1 MKTKFCF
8 YLFLVLSSLF
18 AISFAIEDSC
28 PSGMRKLF
36 VDDKNMVGYG
46 SARPYMAAISY
57 FQFPGSLFFARKVLI
72 EPRFEVHLKAQTDP
86 IDIVEKEKEN
96 KLYGFTIVISGYKNT
111 ISGLETRTYTNG
123 NDNKVFTDIGYNNFV
138 NSLIIEFDFEQDL
151 YDPDSSS
158 FSLRYCS
165 TECHS
170 YDRYAFYKAKLTSQ
184 RYDPRK
190 TNYWDF
196 RLVYVNKKLILY
208 SGPNDIL
215 YSLNADLEA
224 TLGTNIAYTGFTG
237 FIESNRR
244 EISIIGSFICEDNYQ
259 LPKMPGNFYINKQ
272 KFNTAVYEAGAPIN
286 YIFSFINDK
295 DQLVP
300 HTYGYNIWNYTFNL
314 TTDCGHEAYSMTK
327 DTNYTLLLAMKAC
340 TKAGKHALH
349 ITEEKKGDAPERY
362 YTVIAGPLYNIEL
375 IGHDEIIAPVPSK
388 KVDDTIYLTYGD
400 SLSGDFVIKK
410 DLQLVLDFNMT
421 DQYGNIAEITSPA
434 TLFNLKKVDDNGALS
449 AVTSNILSYTMK
461 KVGEHYQM
469 TLVPTK
475 VGTYQIDKNQYMK
488 DPIRFSVIPGEVSAT
503 MSICTLGDYQ
513 SPPTLEQSQKVYY
526 NCYLRD
532 SYGNEIKPQTFL
544 VNSYFDF
551 SCKTQRT
558 APTEKSY
565 INTHKDGDNYFAC
578 EATTSE
584 TGDFT
589 INGYLT
595 QKGTNTPNKIN
606 SKINTYSV
614 RGNPDALI
622 LKNIQNLYDRNWLNI
637 NGAALTYKYDEAG
650 LLTILDLAEADGTLI
665 SSYRKYPDGF
675 DIKNLKAEFYS
686 DHDLTWKFGD
696 LEPRII
702 TIDGAEYIG
711 IYTADKSA
719 TDKLV
724 KKSSFDYAM
733 RFTLKRGSF
742 GDDVKVVSLKYLIN
756 IGTYTTCFHNF
767 EPKNTYLD
775 QEEPIELLTG
785 GAERKI
791 GKIELKTTDFYLYNY
806 DIGKEK
812 IEYLL
817 EPKSE
822 NITFRI
828 VPLSIEGTYDV
839 YAKATGPYEG
849 YLTVKVAGVE
859 IKKTYINTQPSLACY
874 LEFKNPELFK
884 HLGTTFKE
892 HYYEYLGDFVDG
904 NLQFFFII
912 KDKYNNT
919 IVKEDYFS
927 AYADI
932 YSEQYGNDI
941 TRFKVGYNYDEESYQ
956 FRDNLPFETRK
967 YSWVFFM
974 RDSTCNNKYY
984 IRYDGMRGGTPVSLE
999 KSYYT
1004 LLKNEI
1010 NVNEYGYVDV
1020 FYKDENDQ
1028 FLGLQEGKLEE
1039 MKEKTTVKATDK
1051 SGKVVHLEFDSI
1063 TSGNAIR
1070 YKQKFDTPGNY
1081 TVKVTADGTDLK
1093 CSNSDLLTVIDNSY
1107 SLKHS
1112 KLQVIL
1118 DTVIDMDPNIRVT
1131 IDNTVQRP
1139 VYKLYF
1145 YTASGQKTTYPKD
1158 EEFKCV
1164 MTGPKG
1170 VSLDLDV
1177 TKKND
1182 YVQFTYKDKDM
1193 EQFVALTKGDYE
1205 LKVSDTKE
1213 SVDYPLYL
1221 TGDGS
1226 DDTSNDPNYDI
1237 DKTEVYPTHIDG
1249 VAGKTYTVTVVFK
1262 TADGFRW
1269 NYVIDPTKFSFSNSY
1284 GLGSDQFT
1292 TKVEPGYK
1300 RGQALVYVTQNLVT
1314 NGTDNIL
1321 TLYYDGKKIPK
1332 TVSLTIKNGDFAKL
1346 VYVDGPSEGNV
1357 INPPILTFK
1366 PVDSFGNLYT
1376 EWFTNPTSQDY
1387 LNSLTVGKSLDG
1399 VPLGSNNYLAD
1410 NQYLKVQYLSHK
1422 STNVVVTS
1430 PYFDENYPYRIR
1442 SGPIDKDTS
1451 YAELKTAGSQPVG
1464 SNYHIVIY
1472 PKDIYYNDIDDLG
1485 EEDMKKF
1492 FTYYDLIGESNKN
1505 KVTDCQLLDENTA
1518 DTIVRKLAQTADV
1531 VYDKIECQTTI
1542 TKVGSMAFHVDYV
1555 EDEIECRNCE
1565 FFVIIDDI
1573 SSYNTKALYKNKNIY
1588 LDPGQLNEV
1597 QAKVDPVF
1605 ELTFFD
1611 RYFNQLGA
1619 SDVQK
1624 LDIEPTLEGTDIKL
1638 CISNVAEKKV
1648 ITLCPASNGD
1658 DNVNKWQYVTNGDNY
1673 KLVLTDKN
1681 DPLNSISYPIKIV
1694 GGSNDGSSDD
1704 VDLGKTKFEPEEI
1717 TVTAGEEGET
1727 IMELRTADGSRKNYW
1742 YPNPAEKIKVD
1753 FDKNQD
1759 SCTYSVDKADLPGR
1773 YSIKVVCTKADTNAF
1788 SVTVDGEKV
1797 DQKVKL
1803 NVLTGPAY
1811 YLEAEDVDKFI
1822 VSSDKYTFKTN
1833 PTNDDTVEFS
1843 FKLLDKY
1850 KNYIT
1855 HSVLGNNE
1863 ITIASETFGSSDK
1876 LYDIKFND
1884 DKIDYDFTDKIE
1896 EPVTKHVWDITCL
1909 ASNRKYSFIYTRVPG
1924 KVDVDKSDW
1933 TIDKTNYIIY
1943 ENSTVLVTLR
1953 DRLGVNVGTV
1963 EGRLLKEKDL
1973 VKVVTNNG
1981 KDALYD
1987 YNSIT
1992 NDNEIKYKYNYTL
2005 IGNYKVS
2012 VTYDGKQIKEKKDV
2026 TVSYPKI
2033 DLKTSKLYYDLF
2045 DGKENL
2051 MLTTVNTNIN
2061 NKKDYLFY
2069 KFYLYTAAG
2078 EKINVYDKRVTVTCK
2093 MTYGE
2098 NEEWDLDVEKGD
2110 NFFKFTY
2117 QDGFRTVF
2125 EKLPLGLY
2133 YIVVTLDGESIKYPL
2148 YLLGDK
2154 DVSPSNVNDPTKT
2167 YINPTYIDGIAGV
2180 QYTIDVEFRAKDN
2193 LRWNYEVIPDS
2204 FEIANSYG
2212 LDDKNLKIEKQSG
2225 ENNGQLKLLVT
2236 QYVASTGGVDNVLS
2250 FKYKGVAIPTTVTL
2264 HIKSGDLFV
2273 LEYDSGAVDGTVVN
2287 PSIVKF
2293 IPKDKY
2299 GNIYTDLFDEKL
2311 YPKEKLESLT
2321 NGVSEEGYDLTT
2333 NNWVSDGKYLN
2344 VQYGSKKV
2352 TTIKLTCNYNLNPN
2366 TYRYKLWAGPIDPD
2380 QSYAEVEKTDG
2391 VRAGDITNLHIYPK
2405 DIYGNDVTNVTDD
2418 DLKKFDV
2425 DYEVNNED
2433 KTDISDS
2440 CEPQNSKFDDLKCH
2454 ANVTKAGDAVFT
2466 VDYEDKPIKCK
2477 NCEFVINP
2485 DVIDFSKTKTFNK
2498 NENKEMSKTELNK
2511 LPSTINPN
2519 FELFFFDR
2527 FMNPVTD
2534 KEEVKN
2540 LDVGTKVIVTDVKLC
2555 VKNNDLT
2562 KLSSVCKSENNDEN
2576 EKKWQYLPDG
2586 DNYKLVVTNLKTN
2599 ENLTYPIGL
2608 TGGYKDGSGD
2618 KIDPNKTDLNPS
2630 EITLVAGEPGSVSL
2644 QLRTPDDKRKNY
2656 WFDEPEKH
2664 ISVVFPEDVT
2674 KCTYTFEKGENPGDY
2689 NINFNCTEKKDPFP
2703 AKVLVDG
2710 EEVPKPLTITVVPG
2724 GPAKSRLFR
2733 MTGEEILESDLG
2745 KVSVEDKF
2753 QMINRLYDKYDNL
2766 ITNINFAL
2774 SSLEI
2779 KMNPSNSVK
2788 GHTWSAEPV
2797 SQNNGDILIT
2807 LKSTYAGEHIV
2818 TGKYFPLD
2826 KYKIIFTPGAP
2837 NADNSELEVSK
2848 TEAFAGEEIRVF
2860 ITPYDKYNNYIDAKQ
2875 FENESPYQVKY
2886 TDEQSNSPKVILEKP
2901 IVESRNDLNV
2911 LSYPAVFYVKGITTV
2926 SGFID
2931 LAQIKCVSCR
2941 VNIKTKDIDFLNSLV
2956 QRFEPTKNDFET
2968 LKNGTVE
2975 KNAKDEPIYR
2985 LYPRDKYSNGIDAIP
3000 KDQLVKYTAYL
3011 RSQNES
3017 TVYNLKLNN
3026 KVLENQPYAEFVID
3040 DDANPGL
3047 TYKTLVGGY
3056 YDLVFTDGK
3065 DELVYNI
3072 TLAGDGKGG
3081 SNEPADYQ
3089 KTAIIQQNL
3098 KYIAGNTGY
3107 MMVEI
3112 RTSKNVRKNY
3122 WDGFEFKVESCDADD
3137 KTFDYVQ
3144 ERAGEL
3150 GIFLITVTTQRANTF
3165 PTLRKCPLK
3174 LYLNNELITD
3184 LKPEQEVS
3192 PDAVVRTNILEKYY
3206 KDGSK
3211 TNLLDGNADTNY
3223 VFEVESF
3230 DQYDNFA
3237 ETLQEVVGVKVA
3249 LKGGEEV
3256 TKLTSETNYTT
3267 GYRKYSLPV
3276 TKAGTYV
3283 VSTDKVGPKGL
3294 YMSHESYFVVHPGA
3308 IDLSKTIIKEKATPI
3323 QAGSYPA
3330 ISIEAFDKNGNALEP
3345 DSYIGKFTSVF
3356 KDAGYKNH
3364 TSKGAYD
3371 NDIGKVFYTSETPV
3385 TIVGTVRVDVTYDNK
3400 EKLDTSKVLIEVIPG
3415 DPDPSKSILSRETS
3429 KGFFTQYKNG
3439 DNFTVNV
3446 KELLILNITLYD
3458 KYNNYISQIPAD
3470 VEILIPTLSGNDM
3483 ENISFTVTQNTGY
3496 FGLDFNDNPHYLYVY
3511 QHLVSGTYD
3520 LTYTVSTSTAKADF
3534 KYGVIVDNGD
3544 DKHGNGPYVID
3555 KCLLYPKNATFVA
3568 GTYQQFTLELRTE
3581 KGLLYNDDIDLNK
3594 DLDINIDQEDKS
3606 FKYTVAK
3613 AGSENGIYTITIY
3626 SEKKGDYSMNVL
3638 LADPADDM
3646 KKKNVGPAYYT
3657 VLPDKVPDKRYTVFY
3672 ARPNDTVKADTPF
3685 EIAFTLADKFNNL
3698 FEDRTDIV
3706 DNHYLTLL
3714 NNNETLEPISFTLDP
3729 DGKTYR
3735 LKVYPKYPPKKMVM
3749 NTIYND
3755 GDNSVYCFMDD
3766 IVVNIIAEIDYN
3778 QTQIVS
3784 SNKEKIQVGEVLDMW
3799 LYTFDKNGE
3808 CLDDKDYSDN
3818 YTIKVEGPLDSSK
3831 KFTKVYKVRKTNR
3844 NKDAECDNEYQ
3855 IITTEDD
3862 VYTIAGNYIIDVIG
3876 GNETIATYNQVCIP
3890 LGYSLDGFLL
3900 DYDFDPNKI
3909 SILDTPSFTVTGHDK
3924 YGNKVGEPLYDDLEI
3939 YFTQDNT
3946 NTVFESSKAEKEVG
3960 SVQFDVSIHKIG
3972 PHQLHIL
3979 YKGQEVTT
3987 VNHGEKLPI
3996 FNVLPGPCRA
4006 ETNEHFDLTPLD
4018 GVQKYDDA
4026 YFTFQCYDIYDNKIT
4041 EGGEE
4046 FTVTANAIYNGN
4058 DYPVHTAKVIDNGD
4072 GTYNVEFIPE
4082 VEGTYLFNL
4091 LVGSERYGQEVK
4103 WILNKKECNGTT
4115 NILCPNT
4122 KECVSDILDCVS
4134 PPDKCKEDKSKP
4146 FWCKANGTY
4155 ECVKSQTDCDCP
4167 EGFIKCDIMH
4177 YCVPENRPD
4186 MCAEFIVNNRLCKKY
4201 GDFKMF
4207 DDGICRPSDSRFPS
4221 QRVCPIGQ
4229 VLCADLSC
4237 RDNYHECV
4245 VTPVCPDNKYRCIGQ
4260 TITDSP
4266 ELCPSTY
4273 SCPNEDDVVC
4283 SDGTCV
4289 SNEIYCPALTR
4300 CFGDFSYRCQNSV
4313 CAVNYESC
4321 NQGVACGHQ
4330 YSLCS
4335 DNICRLYC

>member
-1 MKTKFCF
+1 MKTKIFCF
-8 YLFLVLSSLF
+8 LLLFISTLFSFSL
-18 AISFAIEDSC
+18 ALEDSC
-28 PSGMRKLF
+28 PSGMRKLY
-36 VDDKNMVGYG
+36 VDDKNMLQYG
-46 SARPYMAAISY
+46 SARSYLAAVSY
-57 FQFPGSLFFARKVLI
+57 FGFPGSLFFRRKVLI
-72 EPRFEVHLKAQTDP
+72 EPRFEIHLKAQTDP

-96 KLYGFTIVISGYKNT
+96 KLYGFTMVISGYKNT
-111 ISGLETRTYTNG
+111 ISGLEARSYTNG
-123 NDNKVFTDIGYNNFV
+123 NDNLVFEDIGYNNFV
-138 NSLIIEFDFEQDL
+138 NSLVIEFDFEKNQ
-151 YDPDSSS
+151 YDPDTSS
-158 FSLRYCS
+158 FSIRYCDTS
-165 TECHS
+165 CHS
-170 YDRYAFYKAKLTSQ
+170 YDINAFYSSRLNNQ
-184 RYDPRK
+184 RYDPSK
-190 TNYWDF
+190 VNNWDF
-196 RLVYVNKKLILY
+196 RLVYNNKKLYLY
-208 SGPNDIL
+208 SGPNDVL
-215 YSLNADLEA
+215 YSTNYDLEA
-224 TLGTNIAYTGFTG
+224 RLGTNIAYTGFTG

-244 EISIIGSFICEDNYQ
+244 ELTIIGTFICEDNYQ
-259 LPKMPGNFYINKQ
+259 MPLMPGNFYINKQ
-272 KFNTAVYEAGAPIN
+272 KYDTATYEAGSPIN

-295 DQLVP
+295 RQIVP
-300 HTYGYNIWNYTFNL
+300 HTYGYDIWNYTFNL
-314 TTDCGHEAYSMTK
+314 NTDCGHESYSMTK

-362 YTVIAGPLYNIEL
+362 YFVVAGPLYKIEL

-388 KVDDTIYLTYGD
+388 KVDNSIYLTYGD
-400 SLSGDFVIKK
+400 SKSGDFVIKK
-410 DLQLVLDFNMT
+410 DLKLVLDFNMT
-421 DQYGNIAEITSPA
+421 DQYGNVAEVTSPS
-434 TLFNLKKVDDNGALS
+434 TLFTLKKVDDNGAIS
-449 AVTSNILSYTMK
+449 AVTANILSYNLVK
-461 KVGEHYQM
+461 IGDHYQM

-475 VGTYQIDKNQYMK
+475 IGTYQIEKNQYMSE
-488 DPIRFSVIPGEVSAT
+488 PIRFTVIPGEVSP
-503 MSICTLGDYQ
+503 SNSYCTLDGYP
-513 SPPTLEQSQKVYY
+513 SPPTLEQGQKALY

-532 SYGNEIKPQTFL
+532 SYGNEITPKVFL
-544 VNSYFDF
+544 ANSNFDF

-558 APTEKSY
+558 APVEKSY
-565 INTHKDGDNYFAC
+565 LNQHKDSATFFTC
-578 EATTSE
+578 EAITSD
-584 TGDFT
+584 TGDFL

-595 QKGTNTPNKIN
+595 QKGTNSPNKIS

-614 RGNPDALI
+614 RGNPDYLI
-622 LKNIQNLYDRNWLNI
+622 LKNVLNLYNRIWLYI
-637 NGAALTYKYDEAG
+637 NGAELTYKYDDTG

-665 SSYRKYPDGF
+665 SSYGKYPDGF
-675 DIKNLKAEFYS
+675 NIKNLKAEFYS

-711 IYTADKSA
+711 IYTADRST

-733 RFTLKRGSF
+733 RFTLKRGTF
-742 GDDVKVVSLKYLIN
+742 GDDQKVVSLKYLIN
-756 IGTYTTCFHNF
+756 IGSYTTCFHNF

-775 QEEPIELLTG
+775 QEDPLELLIG

-817 EPKSE
+817 DPKSP

-849 YLTVKVAGVE
+849 YLTVQVAGVP

-884 HLGTTFKE
+884 HLGDDFKE

-912 KDKYNNT
+912 KDKFNNT
-919 IVKEDYFS
+919 IIKEDYFS
-927 AYADI
+927 TYADI
-932 YSEQYGNDI
+932 YSEQYGNDE
-941 TRFKVGYNYDEESYQ
+941 TRFKVGYNWDEESYQ

-974 RDSTCNNKYY
+974 RDHTCNNKYY
-984 IRYDGMRGGTPVSLE
+984 IRYDGAKRGTPISIE

-1010 NVNEYGYVDV
+1010 NVDEYGYVDV
-1020 FYKDENDQ
+1020 FYKDKNDQ

-1039 MKEKTTVKATDK
+1039 IKDKTTVTATDK
-1051 SGKVVHLEFDSI
+1051 NGKEVKLVFDSI
-1063 TSGNAIR
+1063 TSAYAIR
-1070 YKQKFDTPGNY
+1070 FKQKFDTPGNY
-1081 TVKVTADGTDLK
+1081 TVKADSEGNPLK
-1093 CSNSDLLTVIDNSY
+1093 CSNSNNLHVIDNTY

-1145 YTASGQKTTYPKD
+1145 YTANGQKTTYPKD
-1158 EEFKCV
+1158 AEFKCV
-1164 MTGPKG
+1164 MTGPGG
-1170 VSLDLDV
+1170 VSLELNV
-1177 TKKND
+1177 EKKGD
-1182 YVQFTYKDKDM
+1182 YVQFTHKDSDM
-1193 EQFVALTKGDYE
+1193 EKFQALSKGDYV
-1205 LKVSDTKE
+1205 LTVSDKKE

-1249 VAGKTYTVTVVFK
+1249 VAGKTYTVNVVFK

-1269 NYVIDPTKFSFSNSY
+1269 NYVIDPSKFSFSNSY
-1284 GLGSDQFT
+1284 MLGKDQFI

-1300 RGQALVYVTQNLVT
+1300 RGTALVYVTQNIVT

-1321 TLYYDGKKIPK
+1321 TLYYEGKKIPK

-1357 INPPILTFK
+1357 IDPPVLTFK

-1376 EWFTNPTSQDY
+1376 DWFTNPTSQDY

-1430 PYFDENYPYRIR
+1430 PYFEENYPYRIR

-1451 YAELKTAGSQPVG
+1451 YAELKTTGTLPVG

-1472 PKDIYYNDIDDLG
+1472 PKDKYYNDIDDLG

-1492 FTYYDLIGESNKN
+1492 YTYYDLIGDSNKN
-1505 KVTDCQLLDENTA
+1505 NVTKCQLLDENTP
-1518 DTIVRKLAQTADV
+1518 DTIVRKLTEETV
-1531 VYDKIECQTTI
+1531 VYDKIECQTSI
-1542 TKVGSMAFHVDYV
+1542 TKIGSMEFHVDYV
-1555 EDEIECRNCE
+1555 KDEIECRNCQ
-1565 FFVIIDDI
+1565 FLVVIEDI
-1573 SSYNTKALYKNKNIY
+1573 SVYNTKALYKNKNIY
-1588 LDPGQLNEV
+1588 LDTEIKNEV

-1605 ELTFFD
+1605 ELTYFD
-1611 RYFNQLGA
+1611 KYFNQLGA
-1619 SDVQK
+1619 PEVQK
-1624 LDIEPTLEGTDIKL
+1624 LNIQPTLEGTDIKL
-1638 CISNVAEKKV
+1638 CINNVAEKKV
-1648 ITLCPASNGD
+1648 ITLCPATNGD

-1673 KLVLTDKN
+1673 TLVLTDKDN
-1681 DPLNSISYPIKIV
+1681 KANTIRYPIKIV
-1694 GGSNDGSSDD
+1694 GGANEGSSDD
-1704 VDLGKTKFEPEEI
+1704 VDLTKTKFEPEEI
-1717 TVTAGEEGET
+1717 TVQAGEEGTT
-1727 IMELRTADGSRKNYW
+1727 IMELRTADGTRKNYW

-1753 FDKNQD
+1753 FDKDQD
-1759 SCTYSVDKADLPGR
+1759 SCTYNVDYADLPGR
-1773 YSIKVVCTKADTNAF
+1773 YQIKVTCTKANDNNAF
-1788 SVTVDGEKV
+1788 AVTVEGKKV

-1803 NVLTGPAY
+1803 KVLTGPAY
-1811 YLEAEDVDKFI
+1811 YLEAEELDKFI
-1822 VSSDKYTFKTN
+1822 VSSDKFTFKTN
-1833 PTNDDTVEFS
+1833 PTNDDTVTFK

-1855 HSVLGNNE
+1855 TSVLGKNQ

-1876 LYDIKFND
+1876 LYSIAFND

-1924 KVDVDKSDW
+1924 KVDVTKSDW
-1933 TIDKTNYIIY
+1933 SIDKTDYIIY
-1943 ENSTVLVTLR
+1943 ENSTVLVILR

-1973 VKVVTNNG
+1973 VKVVTNNL
-1981 KDALYD
+1981 LYN

-1992 NDNEIKYKYNYTL
+1992 SENEIKYKYNYTV
-2005 IGNYKVS
+2005 IGKYQVS
-2012 VTYDGKQIKEKKDV
+2012 VSYDGKQIKDKKNV

-2033 DLKTSKLYYDLF
+2033 DLKASKLYYDLF
-2045 DGKENL
+2045 NGKEIL
-2051 MLTTVNTNIN
+2051 MLTNVNTNIN

-2069 KFYLYTAAG
+2069 RFYLYTAAG
-2078 EKINVYDKRVTVTCK
+2078 ERITVYDNRVNVTCK

-2098 NEEWDLDVEKGD
+2098 TDQWDLDVEKED
-2110 NFFKFTY
+2110 SSFKFTY
-2117 QDGFRTVF
+2117 KDGFRTTF

-2154 DVSPSNVNDPTKT
+2154 DVSISNKIDPTKT

-2204 FEIANSYG
+2204 FEISNSYG
-2212 LDDKNLKIEKQSG
+2212 LNDKNLTIVKQLGEK
-2225 ENNGQLKLLVT
+2225 NGQLKLLVT

-2250 FKYKGVAIPTTVTL
+2250 FKYKGEAIPTTVTL

-2299 GNIYTDLFDEKL
+2299 GNIYTDLFDENL

-2321 NGVSEEGYDLTT
+2321 NGVSEEGYTLTT
-2333 NNWVSDGKYLN
+2333 NNWVSDGKFLN

-2352 TTIKLTCNYNLNPN
+2352 TTIKLTCNFNLNPN
-2366 TYRYKLWAGPIDPD
+2366 TYRYKLWAGPIDPE
-2380 QSYAEVEKTDG
+2380 QSYAEIEKTVG
-2391 VRAGDITNLHIYPK
+2391 VRAGDITKLNIYPK
-2405 DIYGNDVTNVTDD
+2405 DMFGNNVTNVTDE

-2425 DYEVNNED
+2425 DYEVNKKD

-2440 CEPQNSKFDDLKCH
+2440 CATENSKIDKLKCQ
-2454 ANVTKAGDAVFT
+2454 ANVTKAGDALFT
-2466 VDYEDKPIKCK
+2466 VDYDDKPVKCR

-2485 DVIDFSKTKTFNK
+2485 DVIDFNKTKTFNK
-2498 NENKEMSKTELNK
+2498 NENKEMSRTELNK
-2511 LPSTINPN
+2511 LPSTVNPN

-2540 LDVGTKVIVTDVKLC
+2540 LEVGTKVVVTDVNLC
-2555 VKNNDLT
+2555 VRNNDLT
-2562 KLSSVCKSENNDEN
+2562 KLSSLCKSQNNDDN
-2576 EKKWQYLPDG
+2576 EKKWSFIPDG
-2586 DNYKLVVTNLKTN
+2586 DKYQLIVTNLKTK
-2599 ENLTYPIGL
+2599 ENLTYPVEI
-2608 TGGYKDGSGD
+2608 TGGFKDGGSGP
-2618 KIDPNKTDLNPS
+2618 IDPNKTDINPS
-2630 EITLVAGEPGSVSL
+2630 EITLVAGEEGTVAV
-2644 QLRTPDDKRKNY
+2644 QLRTPDDERKNF
-2656 WFDEPEKH
+2656 WFEEPEKH
-2664 ISVVFPEDVT
+2664 ISVKFPEDVT
-2674 KCTYTFEKGENPGDY
+2674 KCTYRLTQGEKPGDY
-2689 NINFNCTEKKDPFP
+2689 NIIFNCTEKKDPFKT
-2703 AKVLVDG
+2703 AVTIDGVD
-2710 EEVPKPLTITVVPG
+2710 VPKPLTITVVPA

-2733 MTGEEILESDLG
+2733 MSGEEILKPDLG
-2745 KVSVEDKF
+2745 NVSVEDKF

-2766 ITNINFAL
+2766 ITNINFPL
-2774 SSLEI
+2774 TSLEI

-2797 SQNNGDILIT
+2797 AQNGGDIIIT

-2818 TGKYFPLD
+2818 TGKYFPLE
-2826 KYKIIFTPGAP
+2826 KYNILFTPGAP
-2837 NADNSELEVSK
+2837 NAENSELEVSK
-2848 TEAFAGEEIRVF
+2848 TEAWVGEEIKVY
-2860 ITPYDKYNNYIDAKQ
+2860 ITAYDKYNNYIDAKR
-2875 FENESPYQVKY
+2875 FEKESPYQVKY

-2901 IVESRNDLNV
+2901 SVESRNNLNV
-2911 LSYPAVFYVKGITTV
+2911 LSYPATFYVKGITTV
-2926 SGFID
+2926 TGYID
-2931 LAQIKCVSCR
+2931 LDPIKCVSCR

-2956 QRFEPTKNDFET
+2956 VRFESTKNDFEP

-2975 KNAKDEPIYR
+2975 KNAKEEPIYR
-2985 LYPRDKYSNGIDAIP
+2985 LFPRDKYSNGIDVIP
-3000 KDQLVKYTAYL
+3000 KEQLVKYTSYL
-3011 RSQNES
+3011 KSQNES
-3017 TVYNLKLNN
+3017 TVYKLKLNN
-3026 KVLENQPYAEFVID
+3026 KELDNQAFAEFVID
-3040 DDANPGL
+3040 DEANPGL
-3047 TYKTLVGGY
+3047 TYKTLVGGF
-3056 YDLVFTDGK
+3056 YDLVFTDGTDK
-3065 DELVYNI
+3065 IVFNI

-3081 SNEPADYQ
+3081 SNEPADFT
-3089 KTAIIQQNL
+3089 KTAIIEENL

-3112 RTSKNVRKNY
+3112 RTSNNIRKNY
-3122 WDGFEFKVESCDADD
+3122 WDGFEFKVESCDKDD

-3144 ERAGEL
+3144 ERAGQL

-3174 LYLNNELITD
+3174 LYLNDQLLDHLN
-3184 LKPEQEVS
+3184 PEQEVS
-3192 PDAVVRTNILEKYY
+3192 PDAVVRTNILKKYY
-3206 KDGSK
+3206 KDGST

-3249 LKGGEEV
+3249 LKGGNEESKTV
-3256 TKLTSETNYTT
+3256 SETNYTT
-3267 GYRKYSLPV
+3267 GYRKYTVQV

-3323 QAGSYPA
+3323 HAGTHPA
-3330 ISIEAFDKNGNALEP
+3330 VSIEPFDKHGNPLEY
-3345 DSYIGKFTSVF
+3345 DTYIDKFTAVF
-3356 KDAGYKNH
+3356 NDAGLKNH
-3364 TSKGAYD
+3364 TSKGALD
-3371 NDIGKVFYTSETPV
+3371 NDIGKVFYTSDTPV
-3385 TIVGTVRVDVTYDNK
+3385 TIVGLVRVDVTYDKK
-3400 EKLDTSKVLIEVIPG
+3400 EKLDTSKVIIEVIPG

-3429 KGFFTQYKNG
+3429 KGYFTQYKNG
-3439 DNFTVNV
+3439 DSFKVDV

-3470 VEILIPTLSGNDM
+3470 VEILKPIMSGNYM
-3483 ENISFTVTQNTGY
+3483 EEINFTVTQNTGY

-3511 QHLVSGTYD
+3511 QHLVTGTYD
-3520 LTYTVSTSTAKADF
+3520 LTYTVSTALAKADF
-3534 KYGVIVDNGD
+3534 KYNILVDNGD

-3555 KCLLYPKNATFVA
+3555 KCRLYPKNATFVA
-3568 GTYQQFTLELRTE
+3568 GTYQQFTLELRTAQD
-3581 KGLLYNDDIDLNK
+3581 KLYNDDIDLKN
-3594 DLDINIDQEDKS
+3594 DLDINIKRDDKS
-3606 FKYTVAK
+3606 FKYTVTK

-3626 SEKKGDYSMNVL
+3626 SEKKGDDLLNVL

-3657 VLPDKVPDKRYTVFY
+3657 VLPDKVPDKRFTVFKY
-3672 ARPNDTVKADTPF
+3672 RPEQNSDVDADTPF
-3685 EIAFTLADKFNNL
+3685 NITFTLADKFNNS
-3698 FEDRTDIV
+3698 FEDRYDIV
-3706 DNHYLTLL
+3706 DNKYLTLV
-3714 NNNETLEPISFTLDP
+3714 NNNETLEPLNFTLLP
-3729 DGKTYR
+3729 DGETFV
-3735 LKVYPKYPPKKMVM
+3735 LQVYPKYPPKKMVM

-3755 GDNSVYCFMDD
+3755 GNNSVYCFPED
-3766 IVVNIIAEIDYN
+3766 IIVYITAEIDYN

-3784 SNKEKIQVGEVLDMW
+3784 SNKEKIQVGEILDMW

-3808 CLDDKDYSDN
+3808 CLDDRDYSDN
-3818 YTIKVEGPLDSSK
+3818 YTIIVTGPLDSSK
-3831 KFTKVYKVRKTNR
+3831 KFTKTYKVRKTNR

-3862 VYTIAGNYIIDVIG
+3862 KYTIAGNYVIEVLG
-3876 GNETIATYNQVCIP
+3876 KNSTIAKYDQVCIP

-3900 DYDFDPNKI
+3900 DYDFDPNTI

-3924 YGNKVGEPLYDDLEI
+3924 YGNKVGEPLFQDLEI
-3939 YFTQDNT
+3939 YFTQGDT

-3960 SVQFDVSIHKIG
+3960 TVQFDVSIHKVG
-3972 PHQLHIL
+3972 PHQLHL
-3979 YKGQEVTT
+3979 VYKGQEVPT

-3996 FNVLPGPCRA
+3996 FTILPGPCRA
-4006 ETNEHFDLTPLD
+4006 ENNDHFDLTPLN
-4018 GVQKYDDA
+4018 GTQKYDDA

-4041 EGGEE
+4041 KGGEQ

-4058 DYPVHTAKVIDNGD
+4058 DYPVSTAKVIDNGD
-4072 GTYNVEFIPE
+4072 GSYNVAFIPE

-4091 LVGSERYGQEVK
+4091 LVDKERYGQEVK
-4103 WILNKKECNGTT
+4103 WTLNKKVCTGET

-4122 KECVSDILDCVS
+4122 KECVADILECVS
-4134 PPDKCKEDKSKP
+4134 PPGKCPDKDKP
-4146 FWCKANGTY
+4146 FWCPVNG
-4155 ECVKSQTDCDCP
+4155 EEQCVKSQTDCDCP
-4167 EGFIKCDIMH
+4167 EGFIKCDIMK
-4177 YCVPENRPD
+4177 YCVPEKRPD
-4186 MCAEFIVNNRLCKKY
+4186 MCAFFIVNNKLCSKY
-4201 GDFKMF
+4201 GNFKMF
-4207 DDGICRPSDSRFPS
+4207 DDGICRPADSHFPN

-4237 RDNYHECV
+4237 RDNYNDCV
-4245 VTPVCPDNKYRCIGQ
+4245 VTPECPYNKYRCIGQ
-4260 TITDSP
+4260 SIVDSA

-4273 SCPNEDDVVC
+4273 SCENEDYVVC
-4283 SDGTCV
+4283 PDGTCV
-4289 SNEIYCPALTR
+4289 SNEIYCKTLNR
-4300 CFGDFSYRCQNSV
+4300 CFGEFSYRCQNNV

-4321 NQGVACGHQ
+4321 NQGVACGQ
-4330 YSLCS
+4330 KYSLCS
-4335 DNICRLYC
+4335 DGVCRLNC